1 MSRFL
6 LKFLGFLGF
15 LVAIIYL
22 CDVSYLFHGVRCT
35 YLRGENS
42 AQIDDNVFFHSRVVS
57 AKKPFEIPFSSS
69 FDQNE
74 LSDSLDSVLKK
85 SKSVAFLVV
94 KNDSV
99 LVERYWGG
107 FGKESLTNSFSM
119 AKSIVSLLIGCAI
132 QDGYIES
139 VDQSIFDFLPE
150 LTPFNGNDVT
160 IKHLLEM
167 SSGFDWLENYK
178 RPISVTAKAYYGSN
192 LKDLVLNRRFVS
204 PPGKEYVY
212 NSGNTQLLG
221 VVLERA
227 VGKSVSSFASDFL
240 WSKLGAKNDAKW
252 TLDYKGGVEKTFC
265 CFNSTA
271 RDFSKVGLLM
281 LKKGVSV
288 SGEKVLSPEY
298 IDWLLKV
305 PFLKDGEDVGE
316 TVDFY
321 SNGWW
326 VADVLEKRVF
336 YARGFLGQYLVVIP
350 DLNLVFVRLGKHEN
364 EKTEKNNN
372 YNLTDNLLFF
382 TKQVILEFS

>member
-1 MSRFL
+1 MSKSLF
-6 LKFLGFLGF
+6 KFLGFLGF

-35 YLRGENS
+35 YLRGETS
-42 AQIDDNVFFHSRVVS
+42 AQIDDNAFFHSRVVS
-57 AKKPFEIPFSSS
+57 AKKPFEIPFSTS
-69 FDQNE
+69 FGQNE
-74 LSDSLDSVLKK
+74 LSDSLEHVLKK

-107 FGKESLTNSFSM
+107 FSKESLTNSFSM
-119 AKSIVSLLIGCAI
+119 AKSLVSLLVGCAI

-150 LTPFNGNDVT
+150 LSPFNGNDVT

-192 LKDLVLNRRFVS
+192 LKDLVLNRGFVS
-204 PPGKEYVY
+204 SPGKEYVY

-240 WSKLGAKNDAKW
+240 WSRLGAKNDAKW
-252 TLDYKGGVEKTFC
+252 TLDYKGGIEKTFC

-281 LKKGVSV
+281 LKRGVSV
-288 SGEKVLSPEY
+288 SGEKILSPEY

-350 DLNLVFVRLGKHEN
+350 DMNLVFVRLGKHEN

>member
-1 MSRFL
+1 MF
-6 LKFLGFLGF
+6 
-15 LVAIIYL
+15 
-22 CDVSYLFHGVRCT
+22 
-35 YLRGENS
+35 
-42 AQIDDNVFFHSRVVS
+42 
-57 AKKPFEIPFSSS
+57 
-69 FDQNE
+69 
-74 LSDSLDSVLKK
+74 
-85 SKSVAFLVV
+85 
-94 KNDSV
+94 
-99 LVERYWGG
+99 
-107 FGKESLTNSFSM
+107 
-119 AKSIVSLLIGCAI
+119 
-132 QDGYIES
+132 
-139 VDQSIFDFLPE
+139 
-150 LTPFNGNDVT
+150 FNGNDVT

-192 LKDLVLNRRFVS
+192 LKDLVLNRGFVS
-204 PPGKEYVY
+204 APGKEYVY

-221 VVLERA
+221 VILERA
-227 VGKSVSSFASDFL
+227 VGKSVSSFAGDFL

-252 TLDYKGGVEKTFC
+252 TLDYKGGIEKTFC

-271 RDFSKVGLLM
+271 RDFSKVGLMM

-288 SGEKVLSPEY
+288 SGEKILSPEY
-298 IDWLLKV
+298 VDWLLKV
-305 PFLKDGEDVGE
+305 PFLKDGENVGE

-326 VADVLEKRVF
+326 IANVLEKRVF

-364 EKTEKNNN
+364 EKTDKNNN